1 MKSDNVAVFQL
12 PKSVCVGV
20 IQCFIEILY
29 NGNLMSSLRTFS
41 GSEHKIIIIITIT
54 IIAIIATI
62 ILEIHL

>member
-41 GSEHKIIIIITIT
+41 GSEHKIIIITVT
-54 IIAIIATI
+54 IAIIATI
-62 ILEIHL
+62 IIEIHL